1 MAYDQIALALDAL
14 NVQLLKVA
22 DEINGKLAE
31 LQEAL
36 DAQGEVPENVQ
47 VLLNSIQ
54 ATVDSLDSIVPDAD
68 EEEEDE
74 DDDEEEGEE

>member
-47 VLLNSIQ
+47 DLLNSIQ
-54 ATVDSLDSIVPDAD
+54 ATVDSLDSIVPDAG
-68 EEEEDE
+68 
-74 DDDEEEGEE
+74 EGEE